1 MAVLFIRVLEFY
13 DRTIQMTIQILGE
26 SVCKLTPK
34 LCVSCPLF
42 CFPLTTPA
50 TIILG
55 STLLFL
61 FLSSS
66 PFFTSTPIGCVL
78 SQASL
83 VRHCS
88 ERDALSNSIPLCS
101 LHFKLL
107 QLRSDALARA
117 KTRTRPGARQS
128 DPLSFNISTASSHS
142 PAALSPPAPQEP
154 RPWMR
159 VTCP

>member
-1 MAVLFIRVLEFY
+1 MAVLFVRVLEFY

-34 LCVSCPLF
+34 VCVSCPLF

-55 STLLFL
+55 STLPFL

-88 ERDALSNSIPLCS
+88 ERDALSNCIPLCS
-101 LHFKLL
+101 LRFKLL

-117 KTRTRPGARQS
+117 KTHTLARAHGSAIHLALIFQQRRRTRQRPCHRLGPWVPRDPDPG
-128 DPLSFNISTASSHS
+128 
-142 PAALSPPAPQEP
+142 
-154 RPWMR
+154 
-159 VTCP
+159 